1 MKIKGMDYCINCMKK
16 TEGQECCPYCG
27 FRQSDGKFPARY
39 LPPGTILEDRFVVGG
54 VLGQG
59 SFGIT
64 YIGRDTL
71 FDSVVAVKEYFP
83 IHHVHRNVA
92 DGSGI
97 HVCLYEDENPKEY
110 EQMMGKF
117 LDEAK
122 RLTQFREV
130 EGVVSVHDFFF
141 ENNTAYMVME
151 YVEGVSLKDYV
162 EEHGPMKGQWV
173 LTHMDPLMDALEKIH
188 ETGLIHRDISPD
200 NIIVKPDSSLE
211 LIDFG
216 SAREANAEKD
226 KSLTVVFKRG
236 FSPAEQYRSRGE
248 QGIWS
253 DVYAMCATMYFCLT
267 GTVPDEALERIFVD
281 EMPSLLSMPEVELSR
296 SQKKAVM
303 KGISVRAQERY
314 SNIGELRM
322 ALQGEKRGHH
332 LTMKIVCASVLLVCF
347 AVVMISGSG
356 RLQEETEPVDGAT
369 VSGRPVDKA
378 VSGAVSVSTSAMEG
392 QAAEKPVQAVAEE
405 KTYKVPSVLG
415 LSYKKAEKK
424 LKQKKMKVTIQWVES
439 EKDKNIVVSQS
450 VKKGKEVRAGKGI
463 RLKVSKGKKVPDPTP
478 SPRPKATPIPTPS
491 SGGRDTKNNKPAKKP
506 SGDELDGMIN

>member
-1 MKIKGMDYCINCMKK
+1 MKIKGMDYCVNCMKK

-27 FRQSDGKFPARY
+27 FRQIDGDFPARY
-39 LPPGTILEDRFVVGG
+39 LPPGTVLENRFVVGM

-64 YIGRDTL
+64 YIGLDTF

-83 IHHVHRNVA
+83 IHHVHRNVM
-92 DGSGI
+92 GSSGI
-97 HVCLYEDENPKEY
+97 NVCLYEDENPEEY
-110 EQMMGKF
+110 KKMMGKF

-130 EGVVSVHDFFF
+130 EGIVSVHDFFF

-162 EEHGPMKGQWV
+162 EEHGPMEGQWV
-173 LTHMDPLMDALEKIH
+173 LTHMDPLMDALGKIH

-236 FSPAEQYRSRGE
+236 FSPVEQYRSRGE

-314 SNIGELRM
+314 SNISELQM
-322 ALQGEKRGHH
+322 ALQGKKRGHH
-332 LTMKIVCASVLLVCF
+332 FTRKIVCAVVLSVFLT
-347 AVVMISGSG
+347 AVMISGSG
-356 RLQEETEPVDGAT
+356 RRQGQTEPVNGTT
-369 VSGRPVDKA
+369 VSGRPVDET
-378 VSGAVSVSTSAMEG
+378 VSAVSVSISDTERKEAG
-392 QAAEKPVQAVAEE
+392 KPVQTMAEE
-405 KTYKVPSVLG
+405 STYKVPSVLG

-424 LKQKKMKVTIQWVES
+424 LEKKKMKVTVQWVES
-439 EKDKNIVVSQS
+439 EKDKNTVISQS
-450 VKKGKEVRAGKGI
+450 VKKGKAVKAGKRI
-463 RLKVSKGKKVPDPTP
+463 LLKVSKGKKVPDPTP
-478 SPRPKATPIPTPS
+478 SPRPKPTPVPTS
-491 SGGRDTKNNKPAKKP
+491 SPGGRDTKNNKPAKKQP
-506 SGDELDGMIN
+506 VDELDGMIN